1 MKKYYFRIHPL
12 LYMVLSML
20 CGLGFYTAIFE
31 EFYFAF
37 VLAAMFGIPLL
48 LLLIIQIFKLGTLEI
63 HQDKIVFGFF
73 KRIIIRKTDFT
84 SIEVMG
90 NLDMNHYYVIIKY
103 NCEGTLKEAYLLKT
117 YNVKLKLIYK
127 ELVEYFDGK

>member
-37 VLAAMFGIPLL
+37 ALVAMFGIPLL

-73 KRIIIRKTDFT
+73 KRIIIRKTDFI

-90 NLDMNHYYVIIKY
+90 NMDVNEYYVIIKY
-103 NCEGTLKEAYLLKT
+103 NYQGTLKEAYLLKT